1 MFLFLRG
8 KYMYKRV
15 LLKFSG
21 EALKGNS
28 SSIVDSDMMKGLASM
43 IAEMRK
49 EGTQVC
55 IVIGAGNIWRGKIA
69 SDNGLDRVPADYMG
83 MLGTVINAVTMSSVL
98 KNINVA
104 SLVTSAVPAIEGVTV
119 TYSPEVADKAM
130 NEGKVVFLSGGT
142 GKPYFTT
149 DTAATMRA
157 IELNCD
163 AILIGKNGVDGIYD
177 DNPATNPKAKFI
189 SEITFNEIIKRNL
202 QVMDIS
208 AIELIKDKDIDV
220 RVFSME
226 DPNNFIRVAKGE
238 SLGTTCKKGE

>member
-1 MFLFLRG
+1 
-8 KYMYKRV
+8 MYKRV

-21 EALKGNS
+21 EALKGS
-28 SSIVDSDMMKGLASM
+28 SNAIVDSNMMKGLASM
-43 IAEMRK
+43 IAEMK
-49 EGTQVC
+49 KAGTQVC
-55 IVIGAGNIWRGKIA
+55 VVIGAGNIWRGKIA
-69 SDNGLDRVPADYMG
+69 SDNGLERVPADYMG
-83 MLGTVINAVTMSSVL
+83 MLGTVINAVTMSSAL
-98 KNINVA
+98 KNINVE
-104 SLVTSAVPAIEGVTV
+104 SIVTSAVPAIEGVTIS
-119 TYSPEVADKAM
+119 YSPDVAVKAM
-130 NEGKVVFLSGGT
+130 NEGKVVFLAGGT
-142 GKPYFTT
+142 GKPFFTT

-177 DNPATNPKAKFI
+177 DNPATNPNAKFI